1 MLSNMLLATSRD
13 IRRFREV
20 PFSATGSG
28 SSLTWTSADLGEATS
43 DRVIVVAVA
52 GASAGS
58 RQVSGVTIGGSAATL
73 AARSSSFTMATG
85 VYYLAVAAGTTAN
98 IVASF
103 TGSMDDIAITAYSL
117 TGWGTV
123 SVYDSGTL
131 NSTVTT
137 MSLTGF
143 DTSAGGLYVSAKAS
157 ANAGGSPIVTGTIG
171 EIGDLYY
178 DGTAGYLR
186 INYNWATRDN
196 IGAQSGI
203 ESGSSSDKAITS
215 VSFI

>member
-1 MLSNMLLATSRD
+1 MLSNMLLATSRN
-13 IRRFREV
+13 IRRFRDLGLGV
-20 PFSATGSG
+20 TGSG

-85 VYYLAVAAGTTAN
+85 IYYLAVAAGTTAN

-131 NSTVTT
+131 SSTVTT

-143 DTSAGGLYVSAKAS
+143 ETSAGGLHVSAKAS
-157 ANAGGSPIVTGTIG
+157 ANAGGSPTVFGYG
-171 EIGDLYY
+171 ALDSSHN
-178 DGTAGYLR
+178 GTAGYLR
-186 INYNWATRDN
+186 LSSHWATPDDT
-196 IGAQSGI
+196 GATSGI
-203 ESGSSSDKAITS
+203 SSGSSSDKAITS

>member
-1 MLSNMLLATSRD
+1 MLSNMLLATSRN
-13 IRRFREV
+13 IRRFRALGV
-20 PFSATGSG
+20 STGSG
-28 SSLTWTSADLGEATS
+28 SSLTWTSVDLGEATS

-85 VYYLAVAAGTTAN
+85 IYYLAVAAGTTAN

-123 SVYDSGTL
+123 SVYDSGSV

-137 MSLTGF
+137 LSLTGF
-143 DTSAGGLYVSAKAS
+143 DTSAGGLHVSAKAS
-157 ANAGGSPIVTGTIG
+157 ANAGGSPTVFGYGTL
-171 EIGDLYY
+171 DSYN
-178 DGTAGYLR
+178 GTAGYLR
-186 INYNWATRDN
+186 LSYHWATPDDT
-196 IGAQSGI
+196 GATSGI
-203 ESGSSSDKAITS
+203 SSGSASDKAITS